1 MALTTDDV
9 LEMLKIGGV
18 GTAAALVGRSAWRQI
33 HQGAP
38 VSRLPWTWRFLVS
51 ELSVIT
57 FCGYAG
63 VGIARWL
70 DMPKDILWLPPLVVG
85 YFGLKF
91 LEDLILRYRDRELPK
106 QPDADPEP
114 PKE

>member
-18 GTAAALVGRSAWRQI
+18 GTAAALIGRSAWRQI

-38 VSRLPWTWRFLVS
+38 VSRLPWNWRFLLS
-51 ELSVIT
+51 ELTVIT
-57 FCGYAG
+57 FSGYVG
-63 VGIARWL
+63 VGLARWL
-70 DMPKDILWLPPLVVG
+70 DMPKDILWLPPLIVG

-91 LEDLILRYRDRELPK
+91 LEDLILRYRDRELPAI
-106 QPDADPEP
+106 PPEP
-114 PKE
+114 EKPKE